1 MTLTD
6 RDRKIALV
14 IVPIAIL
21 AAYWFLLLSPKRE
34 EAAQAGQALQKQE
47 QARDQAQQKAQSL
60 ESAKSTFSTDYATMV
75 RLGKA
80 VPTNVDMPSLIV
92 QLDAAAR
99 GTGISF
105 DKVAAGERSTAAT
118 PAASSGSGGNG
129 GNAAAGG
136 APAGTPGGKA
146 VESANN
152 TKAAGDKQAAAK
164 SGVDATT
171 SSSAKKGGVPVGG
184 GSTSSGAAGA
194 AGAAPAC
201 EPGLECVPL
210 DFAFRGSFFDL
221 ADFFHKLKRFVKVA
235 NERVNVGGRLMTV
248 DSFKFTTDTDSFPK
262 LEAEVSATVY
272 LSPKKEGA
280 TAGASPQGPSA
291 TPAAS
296 GGGSGGGTPSAA
308 PGAPP
313 TAPTAT
319 ATP

>member
-1 MTLTD
+1 VTLTE

-14 IVPIAIL
+14 IIPIAVL

-34 EAAQAGQALQKQE
+34 EAAEAGQALAKQE
-47 QARDQAQQKAQSL
+47 KERDQAQQKAQSL

-99 GTGISF
+99 GTGIRF
-105 DKVAAGERSTAAT
+105 QKVATGERSTTAA
-118 PAASSGSGGNG
+118 PAPSGSGSGGSG

-152 TKAAGDKQAAAK
+152 TKAAGDKDAASK

-171 SSSAKKGGVPVGG
+171 STSSKQGGVPVGG
-184 GSTSSGAAGA
+184 GSSAPGTAGA
-194 AGAAPAC
+194 AGASC

-210 DFAFRGSFFDL
+210 DFEFEGSFFDL

-235 NERVNVGGRLMTV
+235 NDRVNVGGRLMTV
-248 DSFKFTTDTDSFPK
+248 DSFRFTTENETFPK
-262 LEAEVSATVY
+262 LKAEVTATVY

-291 TPAAS
+291 TTPA
-296 GGGSGGGTPSAA
+296 GGSGGGGGATPAT

>member
-1 MTLTD
+1 VSISD
-6 RDRKIALV
+6 RDRKILMV
-14 IVPIAIL
+14 IVPIVAL

-34 EAAQAGQALQKQE
+34 EADTAGQALAKQE
-47 QARDQAQQKAQSL
+47 QARDQAVQRVSQL
-60 ESAKSTFSTDYATMV
+60 ENAKSSFSTDYATMV

-80 VPTNVDMPSLIV
+80 VPSNVDMPSLIV

-99 GTGISF
+99 GTGIRF
-105 DKVAAGERSTAAT
+105 QGVAAGERSAA
-118 PAASSGSGGNG
+118 PAPAPSSSGSGGNG

-152 TKAAGDKQAAAK
+152 TKAAGDKDAASK

-171 SSSAKKGGVPVGG
+171 STSSKQGGVPVGG
-184 GSTSSGAAGA
+184 GSSSGSAAAG
-194 AGAAPAC
+194 GAAC

-210 DFAFRGSFFDL
+210 DFEFQGSFFDL
-221 ADFFHKLKRFVKVA
+221 SDFFHSMKRFVKVA

-248 DSFKFTTDTDSFPK
+248 DSFKFTTEEDSFPK
-262 LEAEVSATVY
+262 LKAEVSATVY

-291 TPAAS
+291 TTPAGAS
-296 GGGSGGGTPSAA
+296 GTPSAS

-313 TAPTAT
+313 TTPTAT